1 MLCYVASPVE
11 STSREHWTTY
21 GVRRASATLY
31 TLSTQHLRR
40 RDAALHSM
48 LAQTTSTV
56 VYVQSAHVRGLVY
69 SLRCLRFH
77 RVLYVYP
84 FRTRTHTCCENPYL
98 HNHNVLSCNYE
109 LSVKKTIP
117 RNYPFLFLFYFN
129 STIKILNFSNAN
141 SPIDYKYPN

>member
-48 LAQTTSTV
+48 LAQTNSIV
-56 VYVQSAHVRGLVY
+56 VYVQSAHARGPVY
-69 SLRCLRFH
+69 SLRCLRLY

-84 FRTRTHTCCENPYL
+84 FRTRTHTFCENPYL

-109 LSVKKTIP
+109 LSVK
-117 RNYPFLFLFYFN
+117 RNSLFLFLLLYFN
-129 STIKILNFSNAN
+129 STINILNFSNAN
-141 SPIDYKYPN
+141 TPTNYKYPH